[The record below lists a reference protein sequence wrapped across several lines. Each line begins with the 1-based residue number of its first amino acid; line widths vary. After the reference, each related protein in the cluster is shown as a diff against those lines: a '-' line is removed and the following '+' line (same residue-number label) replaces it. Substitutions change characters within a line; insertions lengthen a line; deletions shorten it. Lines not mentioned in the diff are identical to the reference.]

1 MQGFFWVLFEAQG
14 IWGVLILAAI
24 RSSLSLENRKY
35 PPLGTSYSL
44 GRLKNKLILLAG
56 KSDALILDTHLSIG
70 PLKPLLWG
78 DKISPLY
85 ALVSPSMISCLE
97 PSIYSL
103 SLHLLALKLNFQ
115 GV

>member
-35 PPLGTSYSL
+35 PPLGTSYSQ
-44 GRLKNKLILLAG
+44 LILLAG

-78 DKISPLY
+78 DKITPLY

>member
-1 MQGFFWVLFEAQG
+1 MGGFDFSRHSIFPVT
-14 IWGVLILAAI
+14 
-24 RSSLSLENRKY
+24 RKSEE
-35 PPLGTSYSL
+35 PPTGDQLQSWC
-44 GRLKNKLILLAG
+44 LKNKLILLEG

-78 DKISPLY
+78 DKITVVLPLY

-103 SLHLLALKLNFQ
+103 SPHLLALKLNFQ